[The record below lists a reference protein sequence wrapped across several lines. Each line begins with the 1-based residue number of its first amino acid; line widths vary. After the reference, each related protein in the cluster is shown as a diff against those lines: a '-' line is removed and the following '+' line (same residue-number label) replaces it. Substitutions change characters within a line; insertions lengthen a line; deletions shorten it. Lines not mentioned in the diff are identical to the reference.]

1 MTRALGL
8 LLTIGLALGSGFS
21 GSARAEPTDELD
33 VADAPAAYRADMTR
47 MLPNTTSALVGT
59 TPALTAA
66 WAGYDG
72 AAQTPVMSLGTEV
85 RLVGRLAIVAGVA
98 YGNAHV
104 SDAGLRPQLGV
115 RLQILQQRTSG
126 VDASAAFT
134 FREDRFTSEDGLYQG
149 ELAVG
154 RSFGETSTVVNLLYA
169 QDGEGDDHQGELRLA
184 AARRI
189 WGGLHVGAEGRYM
202 HSLASTD
209 PHRNAFGTPS
219 MEAMAGPVVAF
230 MTGGW
235 GFLAEVGVAM
245 RQTSR
250 LDTGVTTLGGVA
262 RAF

>member
-1 MTRALGL
+1 MIRVFGS
-8 LLTIGLALGSGFS
+8 LLTIGVALGFVLG
-21 GSARAEPTDELD
+21 GSARAEPPDEPDVTDT
-33 VADAPAAYRADMTR
+33 PAASSAEMMRF
-47 MLPNTTSALVGT
+47 LPNATSALVGT

-85 RLVGRLAIVAGVA
+85 RLVRRLAIVAGVA
-98 YGNAHV
+98 YGNAHA

-115 RLQILQQRTSG
+115 RLQVLRQRASG

-149 ELAVG
+149 ELAVA
-154 RSFGETSTVVNLLYA
+154 RSFGQTSAVVNVLYA

-184 AARRI
+184 AVRRV
-189 WGGLHVGAEGRYM
+189 WGGLHLGAEGRYM

-209 PHRNAFGTPS
+209 PHRATVGTPS

-230 MTGGW
+230 MTGRW
-235 GFLAEVGVAM
+235 GFLAEAGVSM

-250 LDTGVTTLGGVA
+250 LDTGVMTLGGIA
-262 RAF
+262 TTF

>member
-1 MTRALGL
+1 MTRALGS

-21 GSARAEPTDELD
+21 GSARAEPTDELN
-33 VADAPAAYRADMTR
+33 VADTPAASSAEMTR
-47 MLPNTTSALVGT
+47 MLPNTMSALVGT

-72 AAQTPVMSLGTEV
+72 AAQTPVMTLGTEV
-85 RLVGRLAIVAGVA
+85 RLVRRLAIVAGVA
-98 YGNAHV
+98 YGNARA

-154 RSFGETSTVVNLLYA
+154 RSFGETSTVINVLYA
-169 QDGEGDDHQGELRLA
+169 QDGEGDDHEGEVRLA
-184 AARRI
+184 AVRRV
-189 WGGLHVGAEGRYM
+189 WGGLHLGAEGRYM

-209 PHRNAFGTPS
+209 PHRSAAGTPS

-230 MTGGW
+230 MTGSW
-235 GFLAEVGVAM
+235 GFLAEVGVSM
-245 RQTSR
+245 RQTNR
-250 LDTGVTTLGGVA
+250 LDTGLTTLGGIGTT
-262 RAF
+262 F